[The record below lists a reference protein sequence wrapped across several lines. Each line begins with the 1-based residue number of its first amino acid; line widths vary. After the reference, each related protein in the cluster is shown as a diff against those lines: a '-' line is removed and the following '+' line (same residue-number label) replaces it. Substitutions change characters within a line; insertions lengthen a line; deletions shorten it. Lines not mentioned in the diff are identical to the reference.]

1 VVNDQYELHVL
12 ASRWLEAGFFARAQ
26 AENTSASYASS
37 IALFL
42 DWAESTGRDLSRAAH
57 DLHLFA
63 ARLATEPLVVGPQR
77 GRPRSAG
84 RINRILVAVR
94 EFYRFAV
101 AEGALP
107 TAVLSELYE
116 LAQVE
121 ELRTRNGPR
130 VRHKR
135 REPRRVSSPDQ
146 ASPAE
151 IEALLRAATTARDQF
166 VVLLMALTGL
176 RAGQVLGLRRQ
187 DLHLVPSAAGYELT
201 IPGGTERC
209 RISGEHV
216 HVVRRRNP
224 NGAWSKARFDFAV
237 PIPAILVALFD
248 RFMQERDS
256 CLEPADNDMLIVALA
271 GPTRGEAMSL
281 RNLDKLFESM
291 ARRAGLRRIHP
302 HMHFVASE
310 QLAAGTTR
318 DELQALLGWSDVSSA
333 APYVHVNE
341 QRKRVAVER
350 LAQRLV
356 AATP

>member
-1 VVNDQYELHVL
+1 
-12 ASRWLEAGFFARAQ
+12 
-26 AENTSASYASS
+26 
-37 IALFL
+37 
-42 DWAESTGRDLSRAAH
+42 
-57 DLHLFA
+57 
-63 ARLATEPLVVGPQR
+63 
-77 GRPRSAG
+77 
-84 RINRILVAVR
+84 
-94 EFYRFAV
+94 
-101 AEGALP
+101 
-107 TAVLSELYE
+107 LSELYE
-116 LAQVE
+116 LTHVE

-256 CLEPADNDMLIVALA
+256 CLEAADNDMLIVALA

-291 ARRAGLRRIHP
+291 ARAFAGFTPICCGTSLPRSSSRQAPPATNYRRYWAGATCP
-302 HMHFVASE
+302 PPPRMCMSMSSGSASPSS
-310 QLAAGTTR
+310 
-318 DELQALLGWSDVSSA
+318 GWRSDS
-333 APYVHVNE
+333 
-341 QRKRVAVER
+341 
-350 LAQRLV
+350 
-356 AATP
+356 